1 MKFNKTQ
8 VLILA
13 GGRGS
18 RIKKLSNKIPK
29 PLIKFENKDLLG
41 LIIRNLTKYN
51 FKEIIILAGY
61 KGQQIKKKYHNKLI
75 NFVKIKCVIEKK
87 RMCTWGSVIKNQKL
101 IENDFILINGD
112 TFFDYNLRKIKSIN
126 FNFDINLF
134 LTKNH
139 NYFDNKK
146 KY

>member
-18 RIKKLSNKIPK
+18 RIKNLTDKIAK

-41 LIIRNLTKYN
+41 LIIRNISKYN

-61 KGQQIKKKYHNKLI
+61 KGNQIKKLYHNKII

-87 RMCTWGSVIKNQKL
+87 EWVHG
-101 IENDFILINGD
+101 G
-112 TFFDYNLRKIKSIN
+112 
-126 FNFDINLF
+126 LF
-134 LTKNH
+134 
-139 NYFDNKK
+139 
-146 KY
+146 

>member
-1 MKFNKTQ
+1 MEFNETQ

-18 RIKKLSNKIPK
+18 RIKVLSNKMPK

-61 KGQQIKKKYHNKLI
+61 KGQQIKKK
-75 NFVKIKCVIEKK
+75 
-87 RMCTWGSVIKNQKL
+87 
-101 IENDFILINGD
+101 
-112 TFFDYNLRKIKSIN
+112 
-126 FNFDINLF
+126 
-134 LTKNH
+134 
-139 NYFDNKK
+139 
-146 KY
+146 